1 MGIYDRQYYQDESQQ
16 GFSLQGLIGGQSI
29 VFILIG
35 INVAVFFLD
44 AILGGAGP
52 SVNGEA
58 SRFLSLSSDDI
69 QPWKWFRFLT
79 YGFAHGTGWHL
90 FGNMLGLFFF
100 GRPAE
105 MVYGSK
111 KFLWMYLTA
120 ILAGGVIWML
130 IEQVTGG
137 RPSGVLGASGGVV
150 AVVILFCFHFP
161 NQKVYLL
168 FLPFVGIPA
177 WVVGIFYVGG
187 DLLGFIGFQPESRVA
202 FTVHLAGAAYAYLFY
217 RTRWD
222 LGELI
227 PGVAAGGFSFGELFK
242 RKPKLKVHR
251 PKTDQ
256 KLQRLETKA
265 DEILQKLHEQ
275 GESSLSARERK
286 ILEDYSRSIKQ
297 KNG

>member
-1 MGIYDRQYYQDESQQ
+1 MGIYDRQYYKDESQQ
-16 GFSLQGLIGGQSI
+16 GFSLQGLMGGQSI

-58 SRFLSLSSDDI
+58 SRFLSLSSSDV
-69 QPWKWFRFLT
+69 QPWKWFRLLT
-79 YGFAHGTGWHL
+79 YGFAHGSPWHL

-120 ILAGGVIWML
+120 ILAGGVVWM
-130 IEQVTGG
+130 IGEQFLD
-137 RPSGVLGASGGVV
+137 RPSGVLGASGGVA

-161 NQKVYLL
+161 NQKVFLL

-177 WVVGIFYVGG
+177 WIVGVFYVVG
-187 DLLGFIGFQPESRVA
+187 DLAGFLGFRQAGIA

-227 PGVAAGGFSFGELFK
+227 PGVGGGFSFGDLFK
-242 RKPKLKVHR
+242 RKPNLKVHR

-256 KLQRLETKA
+256 KMQRLETKA
-265 DEILQKLHEQ
+265 DEILKKLHEQ
-275 GESSLSARERK
+275 GEASLSARERK

-297 KNG
+297 KNS